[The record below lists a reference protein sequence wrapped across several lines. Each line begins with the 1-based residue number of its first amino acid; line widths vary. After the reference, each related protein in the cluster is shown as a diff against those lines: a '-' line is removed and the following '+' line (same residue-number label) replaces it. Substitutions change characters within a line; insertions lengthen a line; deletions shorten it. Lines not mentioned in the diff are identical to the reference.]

1 MLHGCFSKNLC
12 VCACVLELCIVARV
26 ISVVCMSTVVDK
38 YPVSKRTSYL
48 FLTNAAHVWWR
59 GCPWY
64 AMASVWLAYTSV
76 RLRRCFPR
84 RPEDVYMDYVAI
96 GLYITQGA
104 YHWRRIMNVSVGYHS
119 LIASTFV
126 IDAILYRRRC
136 DLLTYESRVDVYEA
150 SVHMVASMGHH
161 LIAWRL

>member
-1 MLHGCFSKNLC
+1 MLRGCFFSKKRC
-12 VCACVLELCIVARV
+12 MYAFIVASF
-26 ISVVCMSTVVDK
+26 ISVACMPQVGQ

-48 FLTNAAHVWWR
+48 FLTNAAHVWLR
-59 GCPWY
+59 GSPWY
-64 AMASVWLAYTSV
+64 AVVSVWLTYTSV

-104 YHWRRIMNVSVGYHS
+104 YHWCRLKNESLVYHG
-119 LIASTFV
+119 LIASAFV
-126 IDAILYRRRC
+126 LCALLYRRRC
-136 DLLTYESRVDVYEA
+136 NLLTYEARVDVYEA